1 MTCPTER
8 ERLAEQMCNAFQ
20 RITNPTFTPWECV
33 AECLR
38 DVWLKTADAI
48 LADGFHR
55 EGAPRTPA
63 PTEDL
68 PPIKITA
75 EVHCQCGTD
84 FERDFTVEPATLRT
98 AIDYARKQLAGRG
111 EGET

>member
-1 MTCPTER
+1 MSAPKSDPTER
-8 ERLAEQMCNAFQ
+8 ERLARLIESEIHTCDSMNALTTEKYSEH
-20 RITNPTFTPWECV
+20 I
-33 AECLR
+33 AEKL
-38 DVWLKTADAI
+38 
-48 LADGFHR
+48 LADGWVR

-111 EGET
+111 ERET